1 MKLHTFLLI
10 GLHDF
15 FFFGYLLTSSY
26 VDIQTPMW
34 FYPTPENHYFNNIE
48 TKLPNRYNAFT
59 KMSVIFGKRFLIFF
73 LLKCKSFISK
83 RGHGSLI

>member
-1 MKLHTFLLI
+1 MKLHTFLLL
-10 GLHDF
+10 GLHE
-15 FFFGYLLTSSY
+15 FFFGYSLTSSN
-26 VDIQTPMW
+26 VDIQTPLW

-73 LLKCKSFISK
+73 LKCKSFISK